1 MDIRV
6 ARRNWMK
13 AALSG
18 FFVLCLDVDL
28 ANPHR
33 YRQRAMV
40 LLNKVL
46 HHTWSSTNHAS
57 WIEKNQQC
65 PTTTKGSFRHVFKT
79 PGALLPP
86 AATQEL
92 YRHYDWND
100 DDSAAFMTAAYYVV
114 AEFVQAG
121 LRVLKGKGDAL
132 PVIQQLQ
139 RLLNGVSSTSTP
151 CPLGMV

>member
-1 MDIRV
+1 
-6 ARRNWMK
+6 
-13 AALSG
+13 
-18 FFVLCLDVDL
+18 
-28 ANPHR
+28 
-33 YRQRAMV
+33 MV